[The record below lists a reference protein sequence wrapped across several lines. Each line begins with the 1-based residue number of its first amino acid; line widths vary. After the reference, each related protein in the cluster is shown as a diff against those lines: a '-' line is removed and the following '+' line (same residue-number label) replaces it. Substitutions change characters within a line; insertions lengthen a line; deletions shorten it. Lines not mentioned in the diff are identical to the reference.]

1 MRSLKSTELFIE
13 VVFLRLSQSDL
24 AMLGLQEEILGL
36 GSEDGSERVGPLA
49 LSRGI
54 FRPKKAVEP

>member
-1 MRSLKSTELFIE
+1 LKSTELFIG

-24 AMLGLQEEILGL
+24 ATLGLQEEILGL
-36 GSEDGSERVGPLA
+36 GSEDGSERVSLLA

-54 FRPKKAVEP
+54 FRP